1 MLMQISLKDFLVGID
16 LASSKSEANRL
27 IKGNAI
33 QIFKETED
41 GHEEIKGLNINT
53 VFIFEEN

>member
-1 MLMQISLKDFLVGID
+1 MQISLKDFLVGID